1 VADLDKSKIILIVDP
16 IAMNLKVLTTA
27 IKKIGYKAVVAKNG
41 NEAFQLMKL
50 EKPDLILLAVM
61 LPDLSGFK
69 ICRNLKKDENLMD
82 IPIIIII
89 PQTDLASYVKCFPV
103 GWVDYVTKP
112 FNIVELSERIKT
124 HLTYKKTLDEIKSSY
139 NQLKLENIELLEMKQ
154 KLETLSIT
162 DPLTGLYNRRY
173 ITERMEEEN
182 EVFLRKNREFSMML
196 LDIDHFKVLNDTYGH
211 DCGDYVLKLVAQM
224 LLSIVRKSDIVS
236 RWGGEEFLIL
246 LPETS
251 KHTAK
256 KLAERIRKN
265 IENMPILYEQCNY
278 HITLT
283 IGISEN
289 KSESINNIIKRADN
303 ALYLGK
309 NSGRNC
315 VYIN

>member
-1 VADLDKSKIILIVDP
+1 VADLDKSKILILDDN
-16 IAMNLKVLTTA
+16 AMNLKVLSAT
-27 IKKIGYKAVVAKNG
+27 IRKKGFKATVARSG
-41 NEAFQLMKL
+41 NEAFELMKQ
-50 EKPDLILLAVM
+50 EKPDLILLDVM
-61 LPDLSGFK
+61 MHDLNGYEVCRILKNHKKFK
-69 ICRNLKKDENLMD
+69 D
-82 IPIIIII
+82 IPIIFIM
-89 PQTDLASYVKCFPV
+89 PQTKIASYAKCFLV
-103 GWVDYVTKP
+103 GGVDYVTKP
-112 FNIVELSERIKT
+112 YNIVELNEKIKT
-124 HLTYKKTLDEIKSSY
+124 HLSSKKSLDEIKSSY
-139 NQLKLENIELLEMKQ
+139 EQLKLENKELQETVH
-154 KLETLSIT
+154 KLEKLSIT

-196 LDIDHFKVLNDTYGH
+196 LDIDHFKTLNDTYGH
-211 DCGDYVLKLVAQM
+211 DCGDYVLKLVAQK
-224 LLSIVRKSDIVS
+224 LLFIVRKSDIVS

-289 KSESINNIIKRADN
+289 KSESIHNIIKRADN
-303 ALYLGK
+303 ALYIGK

-315 VYIN
+315 VYMN